1 VAAPTQPTQ
10 PTQQPPPEWGQT
22 TLPTPP
28 PRRRRRRG
36 GRILLVVAAV
46 GVGLLLAGGLLGN
59 DQSANPTTTQPASK
73 PSNSQDR
80 TGPAKLAIG
89 QAGITH
95 DVLGNQTAQITASGP
110 SYPAAQQFLEPGRG
124 HWVVFD
130 VDVKALRDNITSP
143 QFYVLVDG
151 EKFDPDYMYPGND
164 HMLQF
169 SDLQAGQ
176 RQSGTVGFDL
186 PAEHGTLV
194 VPGGDGEPQLE
205 WQF

>member
-1 VAAPTQPTQ
+1 V
-10 PTQQPPPEWGQT
+10 
-22 TLPTPP
+22 
-28 PRRRRRRG
+28 
-36 GRILLVVAAV
+36 V
-46 GVGLLLAGGLLGN
+46 GVGLLLAGSLLGN
-59 DQSANPTTTQPASK
+59 DQSANSTAPQPAPT
-73 PSNSQDR
+73 PSNRQDR

-110 SYPAAQQFLEPGRG
+110 SYPEAQQFLEPGRG

-130 VDVKALRDNITSP
+130 VDAKALRDNITSP

-151 EKFDPDYMYPGND
+151 EKFDADYLYPGND

-194 VPGGDGEPQLE
+194 VPGGTASRSSNGGSDSRTPTRQGAGGAVGLAPSYRSATR
-205 WQF
+205 WRW